1 MEIGKLYSTTDVYSI
16 GKYMYIKAKLFLSL
30 TLKGKKFSLK
40 NKSKIE
46 IIVMA
51 YKLIMKALQVC
62 IFLLL

>member
-1 MEIGKLYSTTDVYSI
+1 
-16 GKYMYIKAKLFLSL
+16 MYAKAKLFLSL

-51 YKLIMKALQVC
+51 YKLIVKALQVC